1 MLLPLL
7 AATLASPILPPTD
20 HGRLPWFEGTYEA
33 ALEKAATENKL
44 VFIDFWTEW

>member
-7 AATLASPILPPTD
+7 AAILASPILPPTD